1 MIWSRDCIFISY
13 PILIVSFIY
22 FRLRKFSST
31 FKHVLKCFKFEIFIY
46 IANGLILPGRIIL
59 QFTGFSSIV
68 KRNLK
73 LIQMVF
79 LSPSFFG
86 MVFTDTVVSE

>member
-1 MIWSRDCIFISY
+1 MIWSRDCNFISY
-13 PILIVSFIY
+13 LILIVSFIY

-46 IANGLILPGRIIL
+46 IASGLILPRIIL
-59 QFTGFSSIV
+59 QFIGFSSIV
-68 KRNLK
+68 KRILK

-79 LSPSFFG
+79 FFPSFFG
-86 MVFTDTVVSE
+86 MAFTDTVVSE